1 MSEPPKPSAEFL
13 SEAQEV
19 IEAFSRNLLQL
30 DTQQRTGEFDPDLLN
45 AAFRA
50 IHSLKGLAGLFG
62 ATQISSLAHAL
73 ESTLDSLRLGRLP
86 LSQPA
91 LDVLFEAVE
100 VFQNMLAVFGLEET
114 EGAVSAEPLLH
125 RIAAL
130 SPDAEEEDGAGD
142 IVGLDPAILGVL
154 TEYEEHRLRENVRLG
169 RRLYRVHAAFDLL
182 AIDVGIESLKG
193 KLKEF
198 GEVITYLPSA
208 DAGSDDR
215 IELDILLGSDS
226 TLADIGAGVAEDG
239 VRVYALD
246 SPVDAPPAHPGPPIV
261 EPLNPTPVPSVSL
274 TIDDG
279 IEMVDASTSMSL
291 RSISQTVRVDLERL
305 DVLMNLVGE
314 LALVQANLSGTLESV
329 RALARSADVSRELQT
344 HLRTMDRKLS
354 LLQQSILDVRMVP
367 LGQVFDK
374 LARVVRKLGR
384 EAGKDIRLVITGAE
398 TELDKLIVEELSD
411 PLMHMIRNCIDHG
424 IETEAERT
432 SLGKGPSGHIEL
444 RAFQKG
450 NRVVLEVEDDG
461 RGMDW
466 RLIRDKAVERGVV
479 SESESR
485 EMARQEVIDLI
496 FVPGFSTKDVATEVS
511 GRGVGMDVVKTNIAR
526 LSGLIDVD
534 TAPGRGSKFSI
545 TLPVT
550 LAIIQAL
557 VIETARQTFC
567 IPLNSVLESIM
578 VSEADI
584 ETVEGHEVVSLRGK
598 TLPILHLSRIFEL
611 QTNYRY
617 LDPARIY
624 VVIVGL
630 AQHRVGIVVDEL
642 LGQQDV
648 VIKPLGRALRGV
660 PGIAGATELGGGRTV
675 LLLDVSVLVEEALGR
690 GDGTPTDSGP
700 TSAPPTEAAHA

>member
-30 DTQQRTGEFDPDLLN
+30 DAQQRGGEFDPDLLN

-62 ATQISSLAHAL
+62 ASRVTALAHAL

-100 VFQNMLAVFGLEET
+100 VFQNMLAVFGT
-114 EGAVSAEPLLH
+114 EDADTVSTEPLLA
-125 RIAAL
+125 RISAL
-130 SPDAEEEDGAGD
+130 SPDGNGDAGAEDLL
-142 IVGLDPAILGVL
+142 GLDPSILGVL

-208 DAGSDDR
+208 DSGADDR
-215 IELDILLGSDS
+215 IELDILLGSDAK
-226 TLADIGAGVAEDG
+226 LGDVAAGVAEEG
-239 VRVYALD
+239 VRVYGLD
-246 SPVDAPPAHPGPPIV
+246 AAAATPAPASAPAPAREAVVPSPT
-261 EPLNPTPVPSVSL
+261 PTPVPL
-274 TIDDG
+274 DDEAIDLVDG
-279 IEMVDASTSMSL
+279 TAAMSL

-314 LALVQANLSGTLESV
+314 LALVQANLTGTLDSV
-329 RALARSADVSRELQT
+329 RAIRGAADVSRELQT

-384 EAGKDIRLVITGAE
+384 EAGKDIRLMITGAD

-432 SLGKGPSGHIEL
+432 SLGKGATGRIEL

-450 NRVVLEVEDDG
+450 NRVVIEVEDDG

-466 RLIRDKAVERGVV
+466 RVIRDKAVSRGLLGEV
-479 SESESR
+479 ESR
-485 EMARQEVIDLI
+485 EMTRQEVIDLI
-496 FVPGFSTKDVATEVS
+496 FVPGFSTKDSATEVS

-526 LSGLIDVD
+526 LSGLIDID
-534 TAPGRGSKFSI
+534 TAPGQGSKFAI

-557 VIETARQTFC
+557 VIQTAKQTFC

-578 VSEADI
+578 VSAADI

-598 TLPILHLSRIFEL
+598 TLPILHLSRIFDL
-611 QTNYRY
+611 QTHYRY

-690 GDGTPTDSGP
+690 DAPAPTDSNP
-700 TSAPPTEAAHA
+700 LEAANA

>member
-30 DTQQRTGEFDPDLLN
+30 DAQQRGGEYDPDLLN

-62 ATQISSLAHAL
+62 ATRISALAHAL

-100 VFQNMLAVFGLEET
+100 VFQTMLAAFGADET
-114 EGAVSAEPLLH
+114 EVSADPLLA

-130 SPDAEEEDGAGD
+130 SPDAAEEEANSDLA
-142 IVGLDPAILGVL
+142 GLDPAILGVL

-182 AIDVGIESLKG
+182 AIDVGIESLKS
-193 KLKEF
+193 KLKEY

-208 DAGSDDR
+208 DSGSDDR
-215 IELDILLGSDS
+215 IELDILLGSDA
-226 TLADIGAGVAEDG
+226 TLADVSAGVAEDG
-239 VRVYALD
+239 VQVFALEAAEA
-246 SPVDAPPAHPGPPIV
+246 PAEVPAPPPARPV
-261 EPLNPTPVPSVSL
+261 EPAEPVE
-274 TIDDG
+274 DDG
-279 IEMVDASTSMSL
+279 LDMVEAGAGMSL

-314 LALVQANLSGTLESV
+314 LALVQANLSGTMESV
-329 RALARSADVSRELQT
+329 RAIRGAADVSRELQT

-384 EAGKDIRLVITGAE
+384 EAGKDIRLNITGAD

-432 SLGKGPSGHIEL
+432 SMGKSSSGHIEL

-450 NRVVLEVEDDG
+450 NRVVIEVEDDG

-466 RLIRDKAVERGVV
+466 RAIRDKAVSRGVV
-479 SESESR
+479 GEVESR
-485 EMARQEVIDLI
+485 EMTRQEVIDLI
-496 FVPGFSTKDVATEVS
+496 FIPGFSTKDTATEVS

-534 TAPGRGSKFSI
+534 TTPGRGSKFSI

-598 TLPILHLSRIFEL
+598 TLPILHLSKIFGL
-611 QTNYRY
+611 DTAYRY

-690 GDGTPTDSGP
+690 GDGGP
-700 TSAPPTEAAHA
+700 ADPMMEAAHG

>member
-1 MSEPPKPSAEFL
+1 VSDPPKPSAEFL

-30 DTQQRTGEFDPDLLN
+30 DAQQRSGDYDPDLLN

-62 ATQISSLAHAL
+62 ATRISALAHAL

-100 VFQNMLAVFGLEET
+100 VFQNMLAVFGT
-114 EGAVSAEPLLH
+114 EDAGTVSTDALLG
-125 RIAAL
+125 RITAL
-130 SPDAEEEDGAGD
+130 SPDGAGEDGD
-142 IVGLDPAILGVL
+142 SDLVGLDPAILGVL

-169 RRLYRVHAAFDLL
+169 RRLFRVHAAFDLL

-208 DAGSDDR
+208 DSGSDDR
-215 IELDILLGSDS
+215 IELDILLGSDAS
-226 TLADIGAGVAEDG
+226 LADIAAGVADDG
-239 VRVYALD
+239 VRVFALET
-246 SPVDAPPAHPGPPIV
+246 SAAIPETPIAPPVVDEVVPS
-261 EPLNPTPVPSVSL
+261 PTPTPAPIQDEVDL
-274 TIDDG
+274 
-279 IEMVDASTSMSL
+279 VDASTAMSL

-314 LALVQANLSGTLESV
+314 LALVQANLSGSLESV
-329 RALARSADVSRELQT
+329 RAIRGAADVSRELQT

-424 IETEAERT
+424 IETETERT
-432 SLGKGPSGHIEL
+432 SLGKGATGHIEL

-450 NRVVLEVEDDG
+450 NRVVIEVEDDG

-466 RLIRDKAVERGVV
+466 RLIRDKAVSRGLIGEV
-479 SESESR
+479 ESR
-485 EMARQEVIDLI
+485 EMSRQEVIDLI
-496 FVPGFSTKDVATEVS
+496 FVPGFSTKDTATEVS

-534 TAPGRGSKFSI
+534 TAPGRGSKFAI

-557 VIETARQTFC
+557 VIQTAKQTFC

-598 TLPILHLSRIFEL
+598 TLPILHLSRIFGL
-611 QTNYRY
+611 QTHYRY

-690 GDGTPTDSGP
+690 GDAGPSDPT
-700 TSAPPTEAAHA
+700 TMEAANA

>member
-1 MSEPPKPSAEFL
+1 MSDPPKPSAEFL

-30 DTQQRTGEFDPDLLN
+30 DAQQRSGDYDPDLLN

-62 ATQISSLAHAL
+62 ATRISALAHAL

-100 VFQNMLAVFGLEET
+100 VFQNMLAVFGT
-114 EGAVSAEPLLH
+114 EDAGTVSTDALLG
-125 RIAAL
+125 RITAL
-130 SPDAEEEDGAGD
+130 SPDGAGEDGD
-142 IVGLDPAILGVL
+142 SDLVGLDPAILGVL

-169 RRLYRVHAAFDLL
+169 RRLFRVHAAFDLL

-208 DAGSDDR
+208 DSGSDDR
-215 IELDILLGSDS
+215 IELDILLGSDAS
-226 TLADIGAGVAEDG
+226 LADIAAGVADDG
-239 VRVYALD
+239 VRVFALET
-246 SPVDAPPAHPGPPIV
+246 SAAIPETPIAPPVVDEVVPS
-261 EPLNPTPVPSVSL
+261 PTPTPAPIQDEVDL
-274 TIDDG
+274 
-279 IEMVDASTSMSL
+279 VDASTAMSL

-314 LALVQANLSGTLESV
+314 LALVQANLSGSLESV
-329 RALARSADVSRELQT
+329 RAIRGAADVSRELQT

-424 IETEAERT
+424 IETETERT
-432 SLGKGPSGHIEL
+432 SLGKGATGHIEL

-450 NRVVLEVEDDG
+450 NRVVIEVEDDG

-466 RLIRDKAVERGVV
+466 RLIRDKAVSRGLIGEV
-479 SESESR
+479 ESR
-485 EMARQEVIDLI
+485 EMSRQEVIDLI
-496 FVPGFSTKDVATEVS
+496 FVPGFSTKDTATEVS

-534 TAPGRGSKFSI
+534 TAPGRGSKFAI

-557 VIETARQTFC
+557 VIQTAKQTFC

-598 TLPILHLSRIFEL
+598 TLPILHLSRIFGL
-611 QTNYRY
+611 QTHYRY

-690 GDGTPTDSGP
+690 GDAGPSDPT
-700 TSAPPTEAAHA
+700 TMEAANA

>member
-30 DTQQRTGEFDPDLLN
+30 DAQQRTGEFDPDLLN

-62 ATQISSLAHAL
+62 ATQISGLAHAL

-100 VFQNMLAVFGLEET
+100 VFQSMLAVFGLEDT
-114 EGAVSAEPLLH
+114 ESTTSAQPLLA
-125 RIAAL
+125 RIGAL
-130 SPDAEEEDGAGD
+130 SPDADEDGGPEDLA
-142 IVGLDPAILGVL
+142 GLDPAILGVL

-193 KLKEF
+193 RLKEF

-215 IELDILLGSDS
+215 IELDILLGSES
-226 TLADIGAGVAEDG
+226 TLSDIATGVVEEG
-239 VRVYALD
+239 VRVYALEPPSD
-246 SPVDAPPAHPGPPIV
+246 AAPAPVVD
-261 EPLNPTPVPSVSL
+261 EPSTPTPASNPG
-274 TIDDG
+274 IHHDDG

-384 EAGKDIRLVITGAE
+384 EAGKDIRLMITGAD

-424 IETEAERT
+424 IETESERT
-432 SLGKGPSGHIEL
+432 SLGKGSTGHIEL

-450 NRVVLEVEDDG
+450 NRVVIEVEDDG

-466 RLIRDKAVERGVV
+466 RMIRDKAVERGVLT
-479 SESESR
+479 ESESR
-485 EMARQEVIDLI
+485 DMPRQEIIDLI
-496 FVPGFSTKDVATEVS
+496 FVPGFSTKEVATEVS

-534 TAPGRGSKFSI
+534 TVPGRGSQFSI

-578 VSEADI
+578 VSAADI

-617 LDPARIY
+617 MDPARIY

-690 GDGTPTDSGP
+690 SDGGPVDSGP
-700 TSAPPTEAAHA
+700 TSAPTPTTETAHV